1 MGGQTHLGQGA
12 QRERHQHGPSATRLT
27 PPPHRYQRFP
37 PPPPLYSV
45 AHLLHSHQCACFV
58 LRSASGG
65 GVLVLGA
72 TNVPWELDP
81 AVRRR
86 FERRVYVPLPDGP
99 ARRRLLEL
107 HLGATPHALTPAQ
120 LDQLAQQMDG
130 LSGADISVLVRDA
143 LMAPL
148 RELQGARTFRQR
160 ADGWWEPCGEAERGA
175 KRMQLM
181 DIPGGALLPP
191 PVTRAHFEAA
201 LRTTKPSV
209 AQAELG
215 RYEQFTREFGAG
227 STI

>member
-1 MGGQTHLGQGA
+1 M
-12 QRERHQHGPSATRLT
+12 
-27 PPPHRYQRFP
+27 
-37 PPPPLYSV
+37 
-45 AHLLHSHQCACFV
+45 
-58 LRSASGG
+58 
-65 GVLVLGA
+65 LVLGA

-148 RELQGARTFRQR
+148 RELQGARTFHQR